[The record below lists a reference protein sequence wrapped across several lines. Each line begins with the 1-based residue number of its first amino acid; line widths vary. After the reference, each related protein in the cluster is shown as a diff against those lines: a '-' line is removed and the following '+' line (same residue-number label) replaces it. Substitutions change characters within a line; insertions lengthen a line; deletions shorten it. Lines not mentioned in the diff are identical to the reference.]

1 MKDAVPTTFVLKDKP
16 RTPSSDARNAFTR
29 HSPYARPPNSVSG
42 ASMKPSSQAGT
53 MSSTKKVSSV
63 ISKKLEELDKESD
76 MYHGELEDSQTRR
89 AALRYNYAIR
99 DKELELQREELNS
112 KRANAEIEFRREQD
126 LKKLEIELKKA
137 EENSFS
143 RQIELLRL
151 QIALKT
157 LEQTPSS
164 STVASGNLSMSAGPS
179 SG

>member
-1 MKDAVPTTFVLKDKP
+1 M
-16 RTPSSDARNAFTR
+16 
-29 HSPYARPPNSVSG
+29 SG

-53 MSSTKKVSSV
+53 MSSMKKVSSV

-76 MYHGELEDSQTRR
+76 MYHREWEDSQTHH
-89 AALRYNYAIR
+89 AVLWYNYAIW
-99 DKELELQREELNS
+99 DKELELQQEELNS
-112 KRANAEIEFRREQD
+112 KCANAEIEFHWEQD

-143 RQIELLRL
+143 RQIELLQL

-164 STVASGNLSMSAGPS
+164 STVASGSLSMSAGPS